1 MTQKSRKAA
10 PGRPRPAVDWEK
22 VEGDYRAGVKTNYA
36 IADEHGIS
44 EALVR
49 KNAKKYGWT
58 RDLTD
63 KIKAA
68 MRAAISLPGGRDLAP
83 LPEAEIVEIAAG
95 LQVKII
101 HRHQDQLSRLSRA
114 ADTLTRQLEPL
125 LNDPMLLVPNLAI
138 VEKLTT
144 VTASLIKLERQAF
157 NIDAEGGTDEG
168 SKVLKIERVIIDVAH
183 SDSAG
188 FSPAT

>member
-157 NIDAEGGTDEG
+157 NIDVEGGADEG
-168 SKVLKIERVIIDVAH
+168 SKVLKIERVIIDVTH
-183 SDSAG
+183 SNSAG